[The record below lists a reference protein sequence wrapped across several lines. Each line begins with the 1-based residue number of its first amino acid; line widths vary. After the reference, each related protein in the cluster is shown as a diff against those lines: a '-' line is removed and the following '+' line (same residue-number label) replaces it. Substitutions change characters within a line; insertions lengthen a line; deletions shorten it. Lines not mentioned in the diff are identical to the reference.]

1 MTDIGKAEHDVNDV
15 IMLKHYVQFV
25 RPIYEALTDAR
36 SSLLTMIR
44 DARHFMMLHDLEY
57 ANAFLALCSAHCEPS
72 REFDQYGHQ

>member
-15 IMLKHYVQFV
+15 IMLKHYAQSV

-44 DARHFMMLHDLEY
+44 DACYFMILYELEY
-57 ANAFLALCSAHCEPS
+57 ANTFPALCSAHCEPS
-72 REFDQYGHQ
+72 REFDQYSHQ